1 MDYYFSTNLYIK
13 MNITILIYIFLIL
26 LSLLTL
32 FISSIDINKDLFI
45 SIILITIFIKAFLI
59 SDYFMELKKVRLKYR
74 LIPIFYLLIILSSF
88 QVSYFY

>member
-88 QVSYFY
+88 RVSYFN

>member
-1 MDYYFSTNLYIK
+1 

-88 QVSYFY
+88 RVSYFN

>member
-59 SDYFMELKKVRLKYR
+59 SDYFMELKKVRLKY
-74 LIPIFYLLIILSSF
+74 
-88 QVSYFY
+88 